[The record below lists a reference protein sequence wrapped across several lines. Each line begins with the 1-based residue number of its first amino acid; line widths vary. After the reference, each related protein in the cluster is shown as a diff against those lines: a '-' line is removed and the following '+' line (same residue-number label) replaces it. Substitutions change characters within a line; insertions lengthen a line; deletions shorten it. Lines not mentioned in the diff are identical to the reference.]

1 MRYSKLLSCDTNN
14 GSGFRV
20 TLFVSGCTINC
31 YNCQN
36 KLAQNFNFGFRY
48 TDETKEKILKLMSKP
63 YIKGFSLLGG
73 EPFDNLKD
81 GQLLDLLKEIK
92 KLYPKK
98 TVFCWSGY
106 TFEEILKDDLKKSI
120 LPYIDMIRDGRYIE
134 EEKDLNQYLQGSK
147 NQRYVDVKESLLK
160 NKYIEYNFKK
170 DDI

>member
-106 TFEEILKDDLKKSI
+106 TFEEIFKQDI
-120 LPYIDMIRDGRYIE
+120 GCACLPCCCFFKYFLHQALHFPQIYHGRGSYRRYLHRKQRIRCLC
-134 EEKDLNQYLQGSK
+134 KL
-147 NQRYVDVKESLLK
+147 
-160 NKYIEYNFKK
+160 
-170 DDI
+170 

>member
-1 MRYSKLLSCDTNN
+1 MFNIRYIWIIEL
-14 GSGFRV
+14 
-20 TLFVSGCTINC
+20 I
-31 YNCQN
+31 
-36 KLAQNFNFGFRY
+36 
-48 TDETKEKILKLMSKP
+48 
-63 YIKGFSLLGG
+63 
-73 EPFDNLKD
+73 
-81 GQLLDLLKEIK
+81 KEIK
-92 KLYPKK
+92 KIYKEK

-134 EEKDLNQYLQGSK
+134 EEKDLNRYLQGSK